1 MRLIIAA
8 SLALFSAAT
17 PLAPRPAARSVVV
30 HGVVTDA
37 TSSATLEGAILDIVG
52 TTYHAATTAAG
63 QYNIP
68 VQLRERDSS
77 LTLRVRRI
85 GYNAETRLVHIS
97 GDSVR
102 ADFALKQAVAMLSE
116 VVTTSVA
123 TATARSEVAFSV
135 STLSAA
141 GAPAPAPDPR
151 RPLDRERYARI
162 TDNAFL
168 SVAAEPLSTFSV
180 DVDRASFANVRRFI
194 EQQHRLPPKDAVRIE
209 ELINYF
215 PYAYANPVG
224 EHPIAVHSDVAVA
237 PWNPSH
243 RARAHR
249 HSGEAHCR
257 REDTAE
263 QSRLPARRL
272 GIDVA
277 AEQAAARQTVD
288 RPARRSSSR
297 ARPCRDRGLRRRGG
311 TRTSADPR
319 RPTRRPSSPRSIGS
333 RPAARRQA
341 APACASPTTS
351 RSRASSRTA
360 NNRVVLA
367 TDGDFNVGESDDGEL
382 MRLIEQQ
389 REEGV
394 FLTVLGFGYGNLKDS
409 TMEQLADKGN
419 GNYAYIDDIVEARK
433 MFGTELTSTIY
444 TVAKDVKLQVEF
456 NPAAVQA
463 YRLIGYEDRMLAN
476 EDFANDKKD
485 AGDMG
490 AGHSVTAIYEIIPV
504 GVKADVEIEGS
515 AGKLRYQ
522 RVADVPR
529 NARRDELMYVNIR
542 YKNPNERKSR
552 LLQQPVRNALTSTDG
567 DFTFALAV
575 AGYGMLLRDSQNRG
589 TMTYDNVLSLARD
602 GLTADDDGYRARFVD
617 LVSHTRSL
625 DLVRLGKGPQK

>member
-17 PLAPRPAARSVVV
+17 PLASRPAARTVVV

-37 TSSATLEGAILDIVG
+37 ASSATLEGAMLDIVG

-63 QYNIP
+63 QYSIT

-85 GYNAETRLVHIS
+85 GYNAETRAVHIS

-116 VVTTSVA
+116 VVTTSAA
-123 TATARSEVAFSV
+123 TATTRTEVAFSV
-135 STLSAA
+135 STLVAA

-215 PYAYANPVG
+215 PYAYADPVG

-237 PWNPSH
+237 PWNPTH
-243 RARAHR
+243 RVVRIGIQAKRIAAEKVPPSNIVFLLDV
-249 HSGEAHCR
+249 SGSMLQPNKLPLVKQSIALLVDR
-257 REDTAE
+257 LREQDRVAIVVYAGAAGLILPPTPGSDKETILAALNRLQAGGSTAGGAGL
-263 QSRLPARRL
+263 RLAY
-272 GIDVA
+272 DVA
-277 AEQAAARQTVD
+277 KQSFIKE
-288 RPARRSSSR
+288 
-297 ARPCRDRGLRRRGG
+297 G
-311 TRTSADPR
+311 
-319 RPTRRPSSPRSIGS
+319 
-333 RPAARRQA
+333 
-341 APACASPTTS
+341 
-351 RSRASSRTA
+351 

-367 TDGDFNVGESDDGEL
+367 TDGDFNVGESDDGAL
-382 MRLIEQQ
+382 TRLIEQR
-389 REEGV
+389 REEGTY
-394 FLTVLGFGYGNLKDS
+394 LTVLGFGYDNLNDQM
-409 TMEQLADKGN
+409 MEQLADKGN

-463 YRLIGYEDRMLAN
+463 YRLIGYEDRKLAN

-529 NARRDELMYVNIR
+529 DARHDELMYVNIR

-552 LLQQPVRNALTSTDG
+552 LLQQPVRNALTSVDG

-589 TMTYDNVLSLARD
+589 TITYDNVLSLARD
-602 GLTADDDGYRARFVD
+602 GLTTDNDGYRARFVD